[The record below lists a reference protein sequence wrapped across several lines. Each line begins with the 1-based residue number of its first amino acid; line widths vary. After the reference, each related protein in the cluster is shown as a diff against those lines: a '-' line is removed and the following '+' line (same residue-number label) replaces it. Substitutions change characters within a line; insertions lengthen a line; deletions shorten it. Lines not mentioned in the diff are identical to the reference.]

1 MENITFTLGDMAYLI
16 ALVTAIIT
24 LYFLI
29 KKIFKPIIDMGKK
42 LDNDF
47 KKLKEHE
54 DRLNTIDSDIS
65 EIKKMLKILCYHSIS
80 TMNHMIDGNGIE
92 EMKETR
98 DKAMRVLSKEEA
110 L

>member
-1 MENITFTLGDMAYLI
+1 
-16 ALVTAIIT
+16 
-24 LYFLI
+24 
-29 KKIFKPIIDMGKK
+29 
-42 LDNDF
+42 
-47 KKLKEHE
+47 
-54 DRLNTIDSDIS
+54 
-65 EIKKMLKILCYHSIS
+65 MLKILCYQSIS